1 MYALSK
7 TRIESNIAQ
16 ALIDAHFGKGVEIRN
31 FIELTDGMYNAAY
44 LIELSDDQKLVLKI
58 APADHIKV
66 LRYEKEIMRAE
77 VDVLR
82 LIHAQTEVPVPE
94 VFAYDTSRQLIDHDY
109 FLMSFVPGTGLHKL
123 RAQLSAQE
131 QQSIDF
137 GIGEYLRQINQIQGP
152 AFGYFAQPDRHFSA
166 WREAFSSMLTD
177 LLQDGVEAGV
187 DLGVD
192 PVDLLA
198 RLQPFLPLLDDV
210 KIPSLVH
217 WDCWDGNIFVDQ
229 QTQIITGILDCERA
243 LWGDPLMEV
252 NFGAFG
258 VQPALVRGYGVDLL
272 TQPGGK
278 ERRALYNIYLWLVM
292 IIECTYRRYETQD
305 QENWARMKL
314 IEELQILQSL

>member
-7 TRIESNIAQ
+7 TRIEANTAQ
-16 ALIDAHFGKGVEIRN
+16 ALIDAHFGKGVEIRH
-31 FIELTDGMYNAAY
+31 FCELTDGMYNAAY
-44 LIELSDDQKLVLKI
+44 LIELCDDQKLVLKV
-58 APADHIKV
+58 APSDCIKV

-82 LIHAQTEVPVPE
+82 LIHAQTEAPVPE
-94 VFAYDTSRQLIDHDY
+94 VFAYDTSRRLINNDY

-123 RAQLSAQE
+123 RAQLSAEE

-137 GIGEYLRQINQIQGP
+137 RVGEYLRQINQIQGP
-152 AFGYFAQPDRHFSA
+152 AFGYFAQPDHHFAS
-166 WREAFSSMLTD
+166 WREAFHSMLTD
-177 LLQDGVEAGV
+177 LIQDGLDADV
-187 DLGVD
+187 DLAVD

-198 RLQPFLPLLDDV
+198 RLQPLLPLLDEV
-210 KIPSLVH
+210 KTPSLVH

-229 QTQIITGILDCERA
+229 QTQKITGILDCERA

-272 TQPGGK
+272 AQPGAK
-278 ERRALYNIYLWLVM
+278 ERRAFYNIYLWLVM
-292 IIECTYRRYETQD
+292 MIECTYRRYETQD
-305 QENWARMKL
+305 QEIWARMKL
-314 IEELQILQSL
+314 KEELQILESL